1 MFGMVKCGVLF
12 EVRADFLNIIYTNFN
27 FKGLN
32 NFKKYY
38 HIKILK
44 LRKQLNRLEH
54 RKRQQDHVKN
64 KGKNGWPKM
73 ACSYKS
79 TR

>member
-12 EVRADFLNIIYTNFN
+12 EVQADFVNIIYTNFN

-54 RKRQQDHVKN
+54 TERDSKT
-64 KGKNGWPKM
+64 M
-73 ACSYKS
+73 
-79 TR
+79 